1 MQQLRYPFSAL
12 LGDYVRGL
20 AGLAISLVIVITYD
34 RANPLIFLFL
44 GLTLLFLLYTMRTI
58 LRQTTVIAWDDRGL
72 TMTQWRGWR
81 WKQRLDW
88 DGLQHLS
95 LRYYAPRK
103 SKKKGMGSLLGRL
116 SGARP
121 QADIGAADEPA
132 GGEAETD
139 QAGLRDGWLE
149 LNLRS
154 ATGKA
159 HLDSAL
165 PQFAAIVRR
174 AALAARQNG
183 LDLDPVSED
192 NLAALGQLAAT
203 GDDRLA
209 GISPGSSLG

>member
-1 MQQLRYPFSAL
+1 MQQLRYPFAAL

-34 RANPLIFLFL
+34 SANPLIFLFL

-81 WKQRLDW
+81 WTQRLDW

-121 QADIGAADEPA
+121 QA
-132 GGEAETD
+132 GERVAPGSAEGDGETG
-139 QAGLRDGWLE
+139 QAGLHDGWLE
-149 LNLRS
+149 LTLRS
-154 ATGKA
+154 GSGKVN
-159 HLDSAL
+159 LDSAL

-183 LDLDPVSED
+183 LDLDPVSQD
-192 NLAALGQLAAT
+192 NLAALDQLAAA